1 MKRLS
6 WGFAGGNGLLHGLV
20 LGGGDT
26 QWKLTRSP
34 QAYPATTVGIQ
45 KGFRQSGHLN
55 FRKARLAAMWQV
67 AASR

>member
-45 KGFRQSGHLN
+45 QRDRCRRGLHVGQEE
-55 FRKARLAAMWQV
+55 V
-67 AASR
+67 V